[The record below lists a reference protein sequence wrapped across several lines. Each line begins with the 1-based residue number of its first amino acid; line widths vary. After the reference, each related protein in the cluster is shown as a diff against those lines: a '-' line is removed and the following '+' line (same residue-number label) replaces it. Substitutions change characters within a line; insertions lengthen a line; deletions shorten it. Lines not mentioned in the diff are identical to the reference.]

1 MQYRRSYS
9 EALAF
14 LSEIKLDL
22 HIVNYGDSVRAEAE
36 QIFRRYGRDPKLSF
50 CDTVSFVVVT
60 ALLNDIPSRFRR

>member
-14 LSEIKLDL
+14 LSEIN